1 MTSKLPDIAH
11 ATVAGTG
18 PPAADWQARLPEDG
32 RSDGRTGSAFDRF
45 HWASNGFVPP
55 REAGGEEGGHG
66 AAVVGKVGGRKEA
79 ESETSP

>member
-18 PPAADWQARLPEDG
+18 PPAADWQAGLPE
-32 RSDGRTGSAFDRF
+32 DGRTGSAFDRF

-66 AAVVGKVGGRKEA
+66 AAVVGKVGGGKEA